1 MNTTPEA
8 LGRMSA
14 QDYLDFEEEQVQER
28 HELVDGWLYAM
39 TGGTVQHERVAGN
52 LFAALLTH
60 LAGGP
65 CRPYESD
72 LKLRI
77 GEDFYYPDIMVR
89 CHDASLGR
97 KWTYIDDADV
107 VIEVLSPSTQRYDRG
122 DERRVCWNVPSL
134 KHYVLVSQDE
144 PFVEHH
150 TSRDGEPERLEG
162 PGAVLRLESLGLE
175 MSLGAL
181 YR

>member
-14 QDYLDFEEEQVQER
+14 QDYLDFENDQVHER

-39 TGGTVQHERVAGN
+39 TGGTVQHERIATNLLVALAG
-52 LFAALLTH
+52 H

-65 CRPYESD
+65 CRAYKSD

-77 GEDFYYPDIMVR
+77 GEDFYYPDVLVR
-89 CHDASLGR
+89 CNDASLNA
-97 KWTYIDDADV
+97 KWTYTDDADV
-107 VIEVLSPSTQRYDRG
+107 VIEVLSPGTQRYDRG
-122 DERRVCWNVPSL
+122 DKRQVYWNVPSL
-134 KHYVLVSQDE
+134 RHYVLVSQDE
-144 PFVEHH
+144 PLVEHH
-150 TSRDGEPERLEG
+150 TSRDGGPERLEG
-162 PGAVLRLESLGLE
+162 PGAVLRLESLGFEMPLE
-175 MSLGAL
+175 AM